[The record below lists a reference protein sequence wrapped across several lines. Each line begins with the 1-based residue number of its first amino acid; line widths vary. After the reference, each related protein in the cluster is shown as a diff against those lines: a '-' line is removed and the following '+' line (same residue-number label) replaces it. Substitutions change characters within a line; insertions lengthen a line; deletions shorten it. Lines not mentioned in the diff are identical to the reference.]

1 MLQQNFY
8 NYYIFYLHNSPY
20 FAEKLWYILLDKTY
34 TYNLFKLNASEV
46 RSEKGGLRMQEIRYM
61 ISDTAKKVEVEAHV
75 LRYWE
80 EELSLNIARNEMGH
94 RYYTPKDVQVFLN
107 IKKLK
112 EQGFQLK
119 TIKMVLPELENENV
133 DNIIKRKEE
142 LNMEAENAFY
152 GRCQTPA
159 PYQNYSVNVANATE
173 YQNPPVGN
181 GTDMN
186 EKMQQFQ
193 IILGN
198 IVAQALHNNNENL
211 SQDIGER
218 VSERVVK
225 ELNCVEKE
233 REEREEER
241 FKKLDESIRNIQQA
255 KEKPEKES
263 KKRRKKGLFA
273 KKQKPV
279 KEESLA

>member
-1 MLQQNFY
+1 
-8 NYYIFYLHNSPY
+8 
-20 FAEKLWYILLDKTY
+20 
-34 TYNLFKLNASEV
+34 
-46 RSEKGGLRMQEIRYM
+46 MQEIRYM

-152 GRCQTPA
+152 GRPQTPA
-159 PYQNYSVNVANATE
+159 PYQNYAVHMANTTE
-173 YQNPPVGN
+173 YQNPSVGN

-193 IILGN
+193 MILGN
-198 IVAQALHNNNENL
+198 IVAQALHNNNESL
-211 SQDIGER
+211 SHDIGEK
-218 VSERVVK
+218 VSQRVVK

-241 FKKLDESIRNIQQA
+241 FKKLDESIRNIQQT
-255 KEKPEKES
+255 KEKPEKETR
-263 KKRRKKGLFA
+263 KKKKKGLFS
-273 KKQKPV
+273 KKQKPI
-279 KEESLA
+279 KEESMA

>member
-1 MLQQNFY
+1 
-8 NYYIFYLHNSPY
+8 
-20 FAEKLWYILLDKTY
+20 
-34 TYNLFKLNASEV
+34 
-46 RSEKGGLRMQEIRYM
+46 MQEIRYM

-152 GRCQTPA
+152 GRTQAPA
-159 PYQNYSVNVANATE
+159 PYQNYAVNVANTTE
-173 YQNPPVGN
+173 YQNPSVGN

-186 EKMQQFQ
+186 DKMQQFQ
-193 IILGN
+193 MILGN
-198 IVAQALHNNNENL
+198 IVAQALHNNNESL

-255 KEKPEKES
+255 KEKPEKEN
-263 KKRRKKGLFA
+263 KKKKKKGLFS
-273 KKQKPV
+273 KKQKPI